1 MAVRL
6 SATEVEKQLQE
17 GGSCGGTPQMSL
29 KKSAAVQLRRS
40 TNRRGKQAPTPPKR
54 TRYTPPS
61 APLTRPA
68 PPRRLH
74 RAHRCVC
81 VVACCRRA
89 ARSASRSTR
98 PTTSPPPTTRSPR
111 STVSRHTSHDTRHVP
126 HHYINTCLQANC
138 DIHYTTILRPSQC
151 RPFNNVIRLPSANIC
166 EHYTIQI

>member
-1 MAVRL
+1 MRRHPADVAEEERGRAATPLHQPARQAGAHAAQAHQVPSPPHHHPRL
-6 SATEVEKQLQE
+6 S
-17 GGSCGGTPQMSL
+17 
-29 KKSAAVQLRRS
+29 
-40 TNRRGKQAPTPPKR
+40 
-54 TRYTPPS
+54 
-61 APLTRPA
+61 PA